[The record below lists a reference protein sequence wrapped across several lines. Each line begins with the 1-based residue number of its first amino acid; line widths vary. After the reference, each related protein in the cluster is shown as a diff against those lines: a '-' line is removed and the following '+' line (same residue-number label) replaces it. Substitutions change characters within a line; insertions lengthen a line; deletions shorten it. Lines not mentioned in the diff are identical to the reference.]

1 MAILDAQGRIAV
13 HTGGK
18 CVAAAG
24 HAVGANCCAQANMMK
39 RSTVWNAMVRAFENE
54 GGEIADRLLAAMEA
68 AEDQGDDLR
77 RKQAASLIVVTGK
90 PSGVPGSN
98 RSIDLR
104 VDDHIDP
111 VGEIKRLLN

>member
-1 MAILDAQGRIAV
+1 MAIFDAQGRIAV
-13 HTGGK
+13 HTGGG

-68 AEDQGDDLR
+68 AEDQGMICAANRLPHSSWSRANLR
-77 RKQAASLIVVTGK
+77 
-90 PSGVPGSN
+90 VPGSN